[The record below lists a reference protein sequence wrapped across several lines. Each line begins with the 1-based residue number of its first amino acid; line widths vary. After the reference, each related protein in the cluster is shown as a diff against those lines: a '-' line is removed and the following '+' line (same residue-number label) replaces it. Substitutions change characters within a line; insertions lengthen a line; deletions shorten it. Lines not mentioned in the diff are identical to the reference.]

1 MTSVRGWLNKAPDVD
16 GSQPTWCLRAEVRTM
31 THPGLRAA
39 TARIVGDLNS
49 VLVLMVA
56 TTLPPGALRSCARRR
71 TWKASGGASFAARVA
86 PALPAG
92 RSSTLG
98 GAPSAAALLAARPAP
113 GPAPRPAS

>member
-1 MTSVRGWLNKAPDVD
+1 MTSVRGWLNRTPDVD
-16 GSQPTWCLRAEVRTM
+16 GSHPTWCLRAEVRTM

-71 TWKASGGASFAARVA
+71 TWNASGGTSLPARVA
-86 PALPAG
+86 SAFAAG
-92 RSSTLG
+92 CSSTVG
-98 GAPSAAALLAARPAP
+98 VGSAAVLVAVRA
-113 GPAPRPAS
+113 